1 MAIRKHTRARPG
13 AFRETTL
20 RHVWLAA
27 LGAVSTAQ
35 RRALDTL
42 ELAAGQAMQ
51 LREQAADLSRDARDI
66 ARGVAMTA
74 EERVEPLLR
83 RAMDVAEA
91 GLAPLLRKAPAKPAA
106 RKPRKPASN
115 KSAAKT
121 GARRGSG
128 ARRQAVRRAAAKG
141 RG

>member
-35 RRALDTL
+35 RRALETL

-51 LREQAADLSRDARDI
+51 LREQAADLSRDARDV

-83 RAMDVAEA
+83 RAMDAAEA
-91 GLAPLLRKAPAKPAA
+91 GLAPLLRKASAKPAA
-106 RKPRKPASN
+106 RKARKPAG
-115 KSAAKT
+115 KT
-121 GARRGSG
+121 AGKTAARRGSG
-128 ARRQAVRRAAAKG
+128 ARRQAVRRTAARG